1 MLLRIILGG
10 LGGMFCYWMGFVTAI
25 FFKGSDDEDD

>member
-10 LGGMFCYWMGFVTAI
+10 LCGMFCYWLGFFTSA
-25 FFKGSDDEDD
+25 FFSGRGDDS

>member
-10 LGGMFCYWMGFVTAI
+10 LCGMVCYWMGFVTAI